1 MDTPDVLA
9 WRDGY
14 IEALDQTALPHQVR
28 VLRITTVDQLVDA
41 ITTLA
46 VRGAPVLGAAGALG
60 VALAVRQG
68 DREGWD
74 AVRLDAEVK
83 RIADARPTAVNLRRE
98 VTAVAGRV
106 PQGRAAVEAA
116 ALGVVGAAVTASEQI
131 SRRGADW
138 LRQACGSG
146 RLRVH
151 THCNTGSL
159 ACLGWGTALGV
170 IRALHADGA
179 LAHVIVDETRPLLQ
193 GARLTCWELGQLG
206 IEHRLACDGAA
217 PFLINQGL
225 ADAVVVGADRVAAN
239 GDVANKIG
247 TYSLALAA
255 RAAGIPFLVAAPEST
270 LDPSTPSGAAIPIE
284 QRADEEVTGSAA
296 PPGTRVLNFA
306 FDITPAELVSA
317 VVTEERVIL
326 PGLSS
331 RLFSR
336 PLEAELALRVGEAAG
351 PVDPDGSLGRVGHD
365 DERARA
371 ERLGRVQARAPDQRP
386 GQATA
391 AGLGVGLDVLVAG
404 QPAAGVAH
412 PELGEQA
419 AALERAEPRRP
430 PCLGQPP
437 LGPGPPV
444 QVGPAVAEAADA
456 QVTRLLPVIVG
467 FQPPDLGLGVLA
479 RRRLDRGAAQHGGA
493 LELQA
498 RGQELRWH
506 LRGLVPG
513 VHPQREVLG
522 LRELGGEPGQPA
534 VPGAGCGPAAEQQEV
549 APPEGGVVRA
559 ADDQVVAAVGNLAPL
574 EHAQHQV
581 SLKAERCYPHRPDL
595 NEQGSAGGSVLD
607 VP

>member
-28 VLRITTVDQLVDA
+28 TLRITTVDQLVEA

-68 DREGWD
+68 GREGWD
-74 AVRLDAEVK
+74 AARLDAEVK

-98 VTAVAGRV
+98 VTAVAGSI

-116 ALGVVGAAVTASEQI
+116 ALAVVGSAAAASEQI

-138 LRQACGSG
+138 LRQACGRE

-179 LAHVIVDETRPLLQ
+179 LEHVIVDETRPLLQ

-217 PFLINQGL
+217 PFLISRQL

-270 LDPSTPSGAAIPIE
+270 LDPSTPSGSAIPIE
-284 QRADEEVTGSAA
+284 QRADEEVTGQAA
-296 PPGTRVLNFA
+296 PPGTRALNFA

-317 VVTEERVIL
+317 VVTEERLIL
-326 PGLSS
+326 RSLS
-331 RLFSR
+331 LAP

-351 PVDPDGSLGRVGHD
+351 PVDPDGALGRVGHD

-371 ERLGRVQARAPDQRP
+371 ERLARVQARAPDQRP
-386 GQATA
+386 GQAPA
-391 AGLGVGLDVLVAG
+391 AGRGVGLDVLVAG

-412 PELGEQA
+412 PELGQQA

-430 PCLGQPP
+430 PRLGQPP
-437 LGPGPPV
+437 PGPGPPV
-444 QVGPAVAEAADA
+444 QVGAAVAVAADA
-456 QVTRLLPVIVG
+456 QVTRLLPVVVG
-467 FQPPDLGLGVLA
+467 FQPPDLGFGVLV
-479 RRRLDRGAAQHGGA
+479 RRRLDRGAGQHGRA

-498 RGQELRWH
+498 RGQELRRY
-506 LRGLVPG
+506 LRGLGSG
-513 VHPQREVLG
+513 VHAQREVLG

-534 VPGAGCGPAAEQQEV
+534 VPGAGLGPAGQQQEV

-559 ADDQVVAAVGNLAPL
+559 ADDHVVAAVGDLGPL
-574 EHAQHQV
+574 EHAQRQV
-581 SLKAERCYPHRPDL
+581 GLKAERGYLHRPIL
-595 NEQGSAGGSVLD
+595 EAGPSGR
-607 VP
+607 